1 LAVEAQEVLNTS
13 ALESGITECGL
24 EVSRSKFAVLEV
36 LYKKKSWAVR
46 DRHVPCK
53 ILNFHLFSLMIKSIV
68 WVLILI
74 LGRGS
79 PNFMLVP
86 NCYL

>member
-1 LAVEAQEVLNTS
+1 VLNTS

-24 EVSRSKFAVLEV
+24 EVSRSKLLFWKSCVRRNHGLLETV
-36 LYKKKSWAVR
+36 IYLVKV
-46 DRHVPCK
+46 
-53 ILNFHLFSLMIKSIV
+53 LNFHLLSLMIKSIV
-68 WVLILI
+68 CVLILI

-79 PNFMLVP
+79 PNLMLIP